1 MSQIFKPV
9 EFEQPISFAFSME
22 NMQKA
27 QNIIARYP
35 EGKQR
40 SAVMPLLY
48 LAQKQHGNWV
58 PKAAMDV
65 VADMLNMPPMH
76 VYEVAHFYTM
86 YNKQPVG
93 KYLIQVCR
101 TTPCWLNGADIVTRT
116 CRKKL
121 GIDVG
126 ESTSD
131 GHFTLVEVECL
142 GACVNGPVVQIN
154 DDYYENLSEEE
165 MLRIL
170 DKLQK

>member
-1 MSQIFKPV
+1 MSQMFKKID
-9 EFEQPISFAFSME
+9 FEQPEIFEFSKE
-22 NMQKA
+22 NTLKA
-27 QNIIARYP
+27 RAIIARYP
-35 EGKQR
+35 EGRQR

-48 LAQKQHGNWV
+48 LAQRQNDNWI
-58 PKAAMDV
+58 PKAAMD
-65 VADMLNMPPMH
+65 AIARMLNMPPMQ

-101 TTPCWLNGADIVTRT
+101 TTPCWLTGSDIVTRV

-126 ESTSD
+126 ETTND
-131 GHFTLVEVECL
+131 GKFTLVEVECL

-154 DDYYENLSEEE
+154 DDYYENLSENKMTE
-165 MLRIL
+165 L
-170 DKLQK
+170 LQNLK